1 MPSINQSKVARPAVS
16 DERVF
21 AIESVSDLCRELK
34 SNRAPRGKAKLRNE
48 RWDEAKQLQSVVSHL
63 IILSLGNP
71 DSTYNG
77 DYPDTV
83 GKALQDAERK
93 SYELIDDC
101 IEEGLLPFPYKNAM
115 KDPDAVVA
123 KPNTGGYIAPPR
135 KSSVAPITH
144 KKGDPVPEKLKLNS
158 ETRADLK
165 AFCDGQI
172 SMHELTENLQEEH
185 DCDIVRVRIATLEDK
200 KTGIK
205 IKPDG
210 VIAFDIERTVR
221 HRRGINGNM
230 IATHA
235 VTVIV

>member
-1 MPSINQSKVARPAVS
+1 MPSINQSKVARPAVH
-16 DERVF
+16 DGRVF
-21 AIESVSDLCRELK
+21 AVESISDLCRELK

-48 RWDEAKQLQSVVSHL
+48 RWDEAKQLQSVVNHL
-63 IILSLGNP
+63 IILSTGNP

-93 SYELIDDC
+93 VYNLIDDC
-101 IEEGLLPFPYKNAM
+101 IEEGLLPFPYENKM
-115 KDPDAVVA
+115 EDPDAVAA
-123 KPNTGGYIAPPR
+123 KPDPNKYMAPR
-135 KSSVAPITH
+135 KSIVPQITH
-144 KKGDPVPEKLKLNS
+144 KKGDPVPERLKLNS

-172 SMHELTENLQEEH
+172 GMHELTENLQEEH
-185 DCDIVRVRIATLEDK
+185 DCDIVRVRIATLADK
-200 KTGIK
+200 KTGVK
-205 IKPDG
+205 IKSDG
-210 VIAFDIERTVR
+210 AIAFDIERTVR